1 MEFLFGA
8 LAAVAAIIAGVY
20 LLQTQSASDD
30 PTVFD
35 ALMHGIGGYFL
46 ARGLWMISSLI
57 RADRV
62 RKQALAPP
70 APPSTAN

>member
-1 MEFLFGA
+1 MDWFFGA
-8 LAAVAAIIAGVY
+8 AAAVAAIIAGVY

-35 ALMHGIGGYFL
+35 ALMHGIGGYFV

-57 RADRV
+57 REDRA
-62 RKQALAPP
+62 RKQAAPKLL
-70 APPSTAN
+70 PPPTQ